1 MEQEEIE
8 LLKRLGLGQ
17 AGEDKVKD
25 IDGNE
30 YSVIALS
37 NNGVKASATVS
48 DSSGKIKTI
57 REA

>member
-1 MEQEEIE
+1 MDKEEID

-25 IDGNE
+25 INGNK
-30 YSVIALS
+30 YNIISLS
-37 NNGVKASATVS
+37 DNGVKASATVS

-57 REA
+57 KEA

>member
-30 YSVIALS
+30 YSIIALS